1 MGSILESFSDSLGEQ
16 EQQEVRRGEVLDSG
30 KEGRVSCCCFVQ
42 TGFHWVVLS
51 VLELFL
57 YRPGWSRTQEIYLS
71 CLPTAEIKGIC
82 YHTWPR
88 RQEFL
93 VVLVRNV
100 RKGGLNDFRVLLL
113 EGWSQY

>member
-1 MGSILESFSDSLGEQ
+1 MRSILESFCDSLGEQ

-30 KEGRVSCCCFVQ
+30 KEGRVSCCCFSR

-51 VLELFL
+51 VLELSL

-82 YHTWPR
+82 LAKKARISSGFDEECEKR
-88 RQEFL
+88 RT
-93 VVLVRNV
+93 
-100 RKGGLNDFRVLLL
+100 D
-113 EGWSQY
+113 